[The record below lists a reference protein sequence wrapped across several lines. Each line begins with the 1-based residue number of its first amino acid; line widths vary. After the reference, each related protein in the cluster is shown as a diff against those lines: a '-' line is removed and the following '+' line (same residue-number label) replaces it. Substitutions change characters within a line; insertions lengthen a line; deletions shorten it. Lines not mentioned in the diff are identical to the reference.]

1 MQAASR
7 ATSDE
12 KNTGMEIAPGVH
24 SIGQDKGGQ
33 VRCFLLDDGRAL
45 TLIDTLWDIDGHR
58 ILDQIKR
65 LGRTAT
71 DLKHIVLTH
80 AHRSHLGGLAALKR
94 ISRAL
99 VCCHPWEADIVQ
111 GERSAQPVP
120 ILPMRPL
127 RIYYRV
133 YYLQL
138 GAALG
143 LGRHPPCPVDR
154 ALDDGDQIGPIQVVH
169 TPGHTPGHLAFY
181 WAERRT
187 VFAGDAVVTYPV
199 LSAGWP
205 AFVLN
210 RTQACASLG
219 RMEQFEP
226 EVIAVGHGD
235 AITEDAT
242 ERLHTLTQEAYQQWI
257 SGELRGPEATPAESR
272 RDRQ

>member
-1 MQAASR
+1 A
-7 ATSDE
+7 
-12 KNTGMEIAPGVH
+12 
-24 SIGQDKGGQ
+24 
-33 VRCFLLDDGRAL
+33 GR
-45 TLIDTLWDIDGHR
+45 G
-58 ILDQIKR
+58 
-65 LGRTAT
+65 
-71 DLKHIVLTH
+71 
-80 AHRSHLGGLAALKR
+80 
-94 ISRAL
+94 
-99 VCCHPWEADIVQ
+99 
-111 GERSAQPVP
+111 
-120 ILPMRPL
+120 PL
-127 RIYYRV
+127 RLSHVFYSRRWAPA
-133 YYLQL
+133 LAL
-138 GAALG
+138 GAP
-143 LGRHPPCPVDR
+143 PPCPVDR

-169 TPGHTPGHLAFY
+169 TPGDTAGQLAFY

-210 RTQACASLG
+210 RMQACASLG

-272 RDRQ
+272 RDGQ